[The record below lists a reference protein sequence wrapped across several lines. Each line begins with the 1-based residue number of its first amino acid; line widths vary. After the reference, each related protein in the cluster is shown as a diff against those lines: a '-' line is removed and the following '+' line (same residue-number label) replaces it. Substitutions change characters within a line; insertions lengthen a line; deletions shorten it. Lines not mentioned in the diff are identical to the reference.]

1 VSRIGSL
8 LVIASGRTNSS
19 NWVYLHVAPR
29 SPGSVAHRWTLGVP
43 QRTLPTI
50 ALLSDALID
59 QIAAGEV
66 VERPASVVKELGEN
80 ALDAGARSVRISI
93 EGGGTR
99 LIEVTDDGSGMS
111 REDALLSVRRH
122 ATSKLRTAEDLL
134 AIRTLGFRGEALSA
148 IASVS
153 RLVLRTALHGA
164 SEGTEV
170 RAEDGETVVSPAP
183 ARPGTQVRVEE
194 LFAAVP
200 ARRKFLRRAETELK
214 HVEDAVLR
222 LALAYP
228 EVAFRLEHEGRTMRV
243 LPPSAGD
250 LQERIAAALGPE
262 VGPFLLPVEER
273 RLGLRVHG
281 VVASPEFSLSTARS
295 LYVFVNGR
303 HVRDRTLHFAVH
315 RGLAPSLPAGRQP
328 VGVLFVEIEPSR
340 VDVNVHPQKLEVR
353 FADAAEVTDAVQ
365 VAIGRAVLRASLAS
379 SPSRPVPPS
388 MDYAAAV
395 ERFLSRASAGPLPL
409 PEVHDRA
416 AAHGEV
422 LPDRNAAP
430 TPGYFSALRPLG
442 ALVCEGPGGALV
454 VLDLHAARERVL
466 AHRLERE
473 AAQPVEAPLL
483 GASLALTPAMEARL
497 SARREAL
504 ARAGVVVEPF
514 GPDAFRL
521 VGIPPALVG
530 HRPEAL
536 VEAAVGA
543 LEGGQEAAEV
553 RAALACAAA
562 AEGREPSADEIRQ
575 LLAALDGTDPGA
587 RVRHGRVVVEERAV
601 LSQLAG

>member
-1 VSRIGSL
+1 ME
-8 LVIASGRTNSS
+8 SGILSPS
-19 NWVYLHVAPR
+19 DVA
-29 SPGSVAHRWTLGVP
+29 
-43 QRTLPTI
+43 TI
-50 ALLSDALID
+50 AVLSDALID

-80 ALDAGARSVRISI
+80 ALDAGARSVHVAI
-93 EGGGTR
+93 EAGGTR

-134 AIRTLGFRGEALSA
+134 AIRTLGFRGEALAA

-153 RLVLRTALHGA
+153 RLVLRSALHGA
-164 SEGTEV
+164 AEGTEV
-170 RAEDGETVVSPAP
+170 RVEDGETVVSPAA

-194 LFAAVP
+194 LFGAVP
-200 ARRKFLRRAETELK
+200 ARRKFLRRGETELK

-222 LALAYP
+222 LALAHP

-243 LPPSAGD
+243 LSPSPGD

-262 VGPFLLPVEER
+262 VAPFLLPVEER

-281 VVASPEFSLSTARS
+281 VIASPEFSLSTARS

-328 VGVLFVEIEPSR
+328 VGVLFVELEPSR

-365 VAIGRAVLRASLAS
+365 AAIARAVLRASLSS
-379 SPSRPVPPS
+379 SPSRPDRPS
-388 MDYAAAV
+388 VDYAAAV
-395 ERFLSRASAGPLPL
+395 ERFLSRASAAPLQL
-409 PEVHDRA
+409 PGVQDRA
-416 AAHGEV
+416 PALGEA

-430 TPGYFSALRPLG
+430 ARGYFGSLRPLG
-442 ALVCEGPGGALV
+442 TLRGRALVCEGPGGSLV

-466 AHRLERE
+466 AHRMERE
-473 AAQPVEAPLL
+473 ATAPVETPLL
-483 GASLALTPAMEARL
+483 GAALALTPAMEARL
-497 SARREAL
+497 SGRRKAL
-504 ARAGVVVEPF
+504 AEAGVVVEPF
-514 GPDAFRL
+514 GPEAFRL

-530 HRPEAL
+530 HRPESL
-536 VEAAVGA
+536 VEAAVAA
-543 LEGGQEAAEV
+543 LEGGQGAAEV

-575 LLAALDGTDPGA
+575 LLAALDTTDPGA
-587 RVRHGRVVVEERAV
+587 GVRHGRVVVEERAV
-601 LSQLAG
+601 LSHLA

>member
-1 VSRIGSL
+1 M
-8 LVIASGRTNSS
+8 
-19 NWVYLHVAPR
+19 
-29 SPGSVAHRWTLGVP
+29 
-43 QRTLPTI
+43 PTI
-50 ALLSDALID
+50 AVLSDALID

-80 ALDAGARSVRISI
+80 ALDAGARSIRVAI

-111 REDALLSVRRH
+111 PEDALLSVRRH
-122 ATSKLRTAEDLL
+122 ATSKLRTAADLL
-134 AIRTLGFRGEALSA
+134 AIGTLGFRGEALAA

-164 SEGTEV
+164 PEGTEV
-170 RAEDGETVVSPAP
+170 RVEGGESLVSPAA
-183 ARPGTQVRVEE
+183 ARPGTQVRVED
-194 LFAAVP
+194 LFGAVP

-222 LALAYP
+222 LALAHP
-228 EVAFRLEHEGRTMRV
+228 DVAFRLEHEGRTVRV

-262 VGPFLLPVEER
+262 VAPFLLPVEER

-281 VVASPEFSLSTARS
+281 VIASPEFTLSTARS
-295 LYVFVNGR
+295 LYLFVNGR

-353 FADAAEVTDAVQ
+353 FADAAEVTEAVQ
-365 VAIGRAVLRASLAS
+365 AAIARAVLRASLS
-379 SPSRPVPPS
+379 SGAPRPAGSSV
-388 MDYAAAV
+388 DYAAAV
-395 ERFLSRASAGPLPL
+395 ERFLSRASAAPLPL
-409 PEVHDRA
+409 PEVQDRPA
-416 AAHGEV
+416 AQGES

-430 TPGYFSALRPLG
+430 APGYFASLRPLG
-442 ALVCEGPGGALV
+442 TLRARALVCEGPGGSLV
-454 VLDLHAARERVL
+454 VIDLHAARERVI

-473 AAQPVEAPLL
+473 AAAPAEAPLL
-483 GASLALTPAMEARL
+483 GAALAVTPAMESRL
-497 SARREAL
+497 AARREAL
-504 ARAGVVVEPF
+504 AGVGLVVEPF

-521 VGIPPALVG
+521 VGVPPALVG
-530 HRPEAL
+530 HRPEPL
-536 VEAAVGA
+536 VEAAVAA
-543 LEGGQEAAEV
+543 LEGGRGAAEV

-562 AEGREPSADEIRQ
+562 GGGREPSADELRQ
-575 LLAALDGTDPGA
+575 LLAALDAADPAA

-601 LSQLAG
+601 LSLLT

>member
-1 VSRIGSL
+1 M
-8 LVIASGRTNSS
+8 
-19 NWVYLHVAPR
+19 
-29 SPGSVAHRWTLGVP
+29 
-43 QRTLPTI
+43 PTI

-80 ALDAGARSVRISI
+80 ALDAGARSIRVTI

-122 ATSKLRTAEDLL
+122 ATSKLRSAEDLL
-134 AIRTLGFRGEALSA
+134 AIRTLGFRGEALAA

-153 RLVLRTALHGA
+153 RLVLRTAVHGA
-164 SEGTEV
+164 PEGTEV
-170 RAEDGETVVSPAP
+170 LVEDGEARVSPAA
-183 ARPGTQVRVEE
+183 ARPGTQIRVEE
-194 LFAAVP
+194 LFALVP

-222 LALAYP
+222 LALAHP
-228 EVAFRLEHEGRTMRV
+228 EVAFRLEHEGRTVQV
-243 LPPSAGD
+243 LPPSPED
-250 LQERIAAALGPE
+250 VRERIASALGPE
-262 VGPFLLPVEER
+262 VAPFLLPVEER

-281 VVASPEFSLSTARS
+281 VIASPEFSLSSARS

-365 VAIGRAVLRASLAS
+365 VAISRAVLRDSLAT
-379 SPSRPVPPS
+379 SPGKPPAS
-388 MDYAAAV
+388 PDYAAAV
-395 ERFLSRASAGPLPL
+395 ERFLSRASGAPLPL
-409 PEVHDRA
+409 PEVQDRP
-416 AAHGEV
+416 AAHGEAM
-422 LPDRNAAP
+422 PDRDAAP
-430 TPGYFSALRPLG
+430 APGYFAALRPLG
-442 ALVCEGPGGALV
+442 TLHGRALVCEGPGGSLV

-473 AAQPVEAPLL
+473 ADAPLQAPLL
-483 GASLALTPAMEARL
+483 GAALVLTPAMETRL
-497 SARREAL
+497 SARREEL
-504 ARAGVVVEPF
+504 AGAGVLVEPF
-514 GPDAFRL
+514 GPDAYRL
-521 VGIPPALVG
+521 IGVPPVLVG
-530 HRPEAL
+530 HRPETL
-536 VEAAVGA
+536 VEAAVAA
-543 LEGGQEAAEV
+543 LEGGQGAPEV

-562 AEGREPSADEIRQ
+562 SEGREPSAEEIRQ
-575 LLAALDGTDPGA
+575 LLAALDATDPGA
-587 RVRHGRVVVEERAV
+587 RVRHRRVVVEERAV
-601 LSQLAG
+601 LSLLP

>member
-1 VSRIGSL
+1 MPDPVS
-8 LVIASGRTNSS
+8 T
-19 NWVYLHVAPR
+19 
-29 SPGSVAHRWTLGVP
+29 
-43 QRTLPTI
+43 PTI
-50 ALLSDALID
+50 AVLPDALID

-80 ALDAGARSVRISI
+80 ALDAGARSIRVSI

-99 LIEVTDDGSGMS
+99 LIEVTDDGAGMS
-111 REDALLSVRRH
+111 REDAVLSVRRH

-134 AIRTLGFRGEALSA
+134 AIRTLGFRGEALAA

-153 RLVLRTALHGA
+153 RLVLRTSLHGA
-164 SEGTEV
+164 PEGTEV
-170 RAEDGETVVSPAP
+170 QVEDGEPRVSPAA

-194 LFAAVP
+194 LFGAVP

-222 LALAYP
+222 LALANP
-228 EVAFRLEHEGRTMRV
+228 AVSFRLEHEGRTVQV
-243 LPPSAGD
+243 LPPSGAD
-250 LQERIAAALGPE
+250 LRERIAAALGPE
-262 VGPFLLPVEER
+262 VAPFLLPVEER

-281 VVASPEFSLSTARS
+281 VIASPEFSLSTARS

-315 RGLAPSLPAGRQP
+315 RGLAPSLPSGRQP

-365 VAIGRAVLRASLAS
+365 AAIARSVLRDSLTG
-379 SPSRPVPPS
+379 SPSRPPPS
-388 MDYAAAV
+388 SEYAAAV
-395 ERFLSRASAGPLPL
+395 ERFLSRASAAPLPL
-409 PEVHDRA
+409 HEVQDHP
-416 AAHGEV
+416 AAHGEA
-422 LPDRNAAP
+422 LPDRDAAP
-430 TPGYFSALRPLG
+430 APGYFVSLRPLG
-442 ALVCEGPGGALV
+442 TLRGRALVCEGPGGTLV
-454 VLDLHAARERVL
+454 VLDLHASRERVL

-473 AAQPVEAPLL
+473 AAAPGEAPLL
-483 GASLALTPAMEARL
+483 GAALALTPAMQSRVSARL
-497 SARREAL
+497 EAL
-504 ARAGVVVEPF
+504 ADAGVVVEPF

-521 VGIPPALVG
+521 VGVPPALVG
-530 HRPEAL
+530 HRSEAL
-536 VEAAVGA
+536 VEAAVA
-543 LEGGQEAAEV
+543 AVEGGQGAAEV

-575 LLAALDGTDPGA
+575 LLAALDATDPGA
-587 RVRHGRVVVEERAV
+587 RVRHRRVVVEERAV
-601 LSQLAG
+601 LALLS

>member
-1 VSRIGSL
+1 M
-8 LVIASGRTNSS
+8 
-19 NWVYLHVAPR
+19 
-29 SPGSVAHRWTLGVP
+29 
-43 QRTLPTI
+43 PTI

-66 VERPASVVKELGEN
+66 VERPGSVVKELGEN
-80 ALDAGARSVRISI
+80 ALDAGARSIQVVL

-99 LIEVTDDGSGMS
+99 VIEVIDDGSGMS
-111 REDALLSVRRH
+111 REDAVLSVRRH

-134 AIRTLGFRGEALSA
+134 AIRTLGFRGEALAA

-164 SEGTEV
+164 PEGIEV
-170 RAEDGETVVSPAP
+170 RVEDGETLVSPAA

-194 LFAAVP
+194 LFGAVP

-222 LALAYP
+222 LALAHP
-228 EVAFRLEHEGRTMRV
+228 EVAFRLEHEGRTLQV
-243 LPPSAGD
+243 LPPSPGD
-250 LQERIAAALGPE
+250 LRERIAAALGPE
-262 VGPFLLPVEER
+262 VTPFLLPVEER
-273 RLGLRVHG
+273 RLGLRIHG
-281 VVASPEFSLSTARS
+281 VIASPEFSLSTARS

-315 RGLAPSLPAGRQP
+315 RGLAPSLPSGRQP

-365 VAIGRAVLRASLAS
+365 AAISRAVLRASLAS
-379 SPSRPVPPS
+379 SPSRPPPS
-388 MDYAAAV
+388 ADYAAAV
-395 ERFLSRASAGPLPL
+395 ERFLSRASAAPLPL
-409 PEVHDRA
+409 PRVQDRPP
-416 AAHGEV
+416 AHGEA
-422 LPDRNAAP
+422 LPDRDAAP
-430 TPGYFSALRPLG
+430 TPGYFGALRPLG
-442 ALVCEGPGGALV
+442 TLRGRALICEGPGGSLV

-466 AHRLERE
+466 ADRMERE
-473 AAQPVEAPLL
+473 VAAPLEAPLL
-483 GASLALTPAMEARL
+483 GAALALTPAMEARL
-497 SARREAL
+497 AARREAL
-504 ARAGVVVEPF
+504 AGAGIVVEPF

-521 VGIPPALVG
+521 AGVPPALVG
-530 HRPEAL
+530 HRPETL
-536 VEAAVGA
+536 VEAAVAA
-543 LEGGQEAAEV
+543 LEGGQGAAEV

-562 AEGREPSADEIRQ
+562 SEGREPAADEIRQ
-575 LLAALDGTDPGA
+575 LLAALDATEPGA

-601 LSQLAG
+601 LSLLS

>member
-1 VSRIGSL
+1 M
-8 LVIASGRTNSS
+8 
-19 NWVYLHVAPR
+19 
-29 SPGSVAHRWTLGVP
+29 
-43 QRTLPTI
+43 PTI
-50 ALLSDALID
+50 AVLSDALID

-80 ALDAGARSVRISI
+80 ALDAGARSIRVAI

-122 ATSKLRTAEDLL
+122 ATSKLRTAGDLL
-134 AIRTLGFRGEALSA
+134 AIRTLGFRGEALAA

-164 SEGTEV
+164 PEGTEV
-170 RAEDGETVVSPAP
+170 RVEGGEGLVSPAA
-183 ARPGTQVRVEE
+183 ARPGTQVRVED
-194 LFAAVP
+194 LFGAVP
-200 ARRKFLRRAETELK
+200 ARRKFLRRAETELR

-222 LALAYP
+222 LALAHP
-228 EVAFRLEHEGRTMRV
+228 GVAFRLEHEGRAVRV
-243 LPPSAGD
+243 LPPSAQD

-262 VGPFLLPVEER
+262 VAPFLLPVEER

-281 VVASPEFSLSTARS
+281 VIASPEFSLSTARS
-295 LYVFVNGR
+295 LHLFVNGR

-353 FADAAEVTDAVQ
+353 FADPAEVTEAVQ
-365 VAIGRAVLRASLAS
+365 AAIARAVLRASLS
-379 SPSRPVPPS
+379 SGAPRPGGAAV
-388 MDYAAAV
+388 DYAAAV
-395 ERFLSRASAGPLPL
+395 ERFLSRASAAPLSL
-409 PEVHDRA
+409 PEVQDRP
-416 AAHGEV
+416 AAHGEA

-430 TPGYFSALRPLG
+430 APGYFASLRPLG
-442 ALVCEGPGGALV
+442 TLRARALVCEGPGGLLV
-454 VLDLHAARERVL
+454 VIDLHAARERVI

-473 AAQPVEAPLL
+473 AAAPAEAPLL
-483 GASLALTPAMEARL
+483 GAALALTPAMESRL
-497 SARREAL
+497 AARREAL
-504 ARAGVVVEPF
+504 AGVGLVVEPF

-521 VGIPPALVG
+521 VGVPPALVG
-530 HRPEAL
+530 HRPEPL
-536 VEAAVGA
+536 VEAAVAA
-543 LEGGQEAAEV
+543 LEGGGGPAEV
-553 RAALACAAA
+553 RAALACVAAG
-562 AEGREPSADEIRQ
+562 EGREPSADELRQ
-575 LLAALDGTDPGA
+575 LLAALDSADPAA

-601 LSQLAG
+601 LSLLG